1 MGQTKQASFKME
13 AILAEVHMYHTMQ
26 AVRYKGKWYK
36 IVPKPYEPERQ
47 TFQISW
53 HLIREPLVAKE
64 EAYRTWFKR
73 EQENVKVLYPSFRK
87 ENDS

>member
-1 MGQTKQASFKME
+1 ME
-13 AILAEVHMYHTMQ
+13 GVLAEVQLFYKMQ
-26 AVRYKGKWYK
+26 AVRYKGTWYK

-53 HLIREPLVAKE
+53 HLIREPNTTKE

-87 ENDS
+87 EDDS